1 MKGPLRIV
9 QVGMGF
15 WGRDWARMVIP
26 EVDDV
31 ELVACVDSDAQA
43 LALLQ
48 KQMGISSGRCF
59 SSLEAALDAFG
70 ADAVLNTTALPG
82 HVPVTRAALEAG
94 LHVLVEKPFAPT
106 ITAAQELVDVA
117 AHAGLVLMVSQ
128 NYRYFPAPRAIADMV
143 RHESLGKLH
152 EISI

>member
-26 EVDDV
+26 EIDDV

-59 SSLEAALDAFG
+59 CSLLAGVVALRAG
-70 ADAVLNTTALPG
+70 AVLTTTTLLG
-82 HVPVTRAALEAG
+82 HAPVTRAALEAG
-94 LHVLVEKPFAPT
+94 LVVLVGKP
-106 ITAAQELVDVA
+106 VA
-117 AHAGLVLMVSQ
+117 
-128 NYRYFPAPRAIADMV
+128 
-143 RHESLGKLH
+143 ESLQ
-152 EISI
+152 

>member
-1 MKGPLRIV
+1 MRSALFQMKDPLRIV

-48 KQMGISSGRCF
+48 EQMGISSGRCF
-59 SSLEAALDAFG
+59 SGLEAALDAFG
-70 ADAVLNTTALPG
+70 ADAVLKTTTLPG
-82 HVPVTRAALEAG
+82 HAPVTRAALEAG
-94 LHVLVEKPFAPT
+94 LHVLVEKPFDET
-106 ITAAQELVDVA
+106 LECAQ
-117 AHAGLVLMVSQ
+117 GLVELAAGSGAPVIVSQ
-128 NYRYFPAPRAIADMV
+128 YVPFFHTWRKHD
-143 RHESLGKLH
+143 
-152 EISI
+152 